1 MKLARILHNKVVYLA
16 RVEQSSCILL
26 QQESNHPQAD
36 VLQEAIAD
44 QCDFQADGEKVDL
57 QCVDV
62 LAPVF
67 HPSKVLAL
75 GLNYAEHV
83 NEAKMDLPKSPILF
97 SKMPSSIVGPNDPV
111 CWKEADSNRVDY
123 EAELAV
129 IIGKEAFNLAEED
142 DPLRYIVGYTCSNDV
157 SARDAQF
164 KDKQWVRAKS
174 FDTFCPLGPWII
186 TPDDVPDPQNLSIR
200 CEVAGE
206 VLQDSSTHYMIFSI
220 AEQIRYIANFMT
232 LVPGDVI
239 LTGTPDGVGFARRP
253 PIYLK
258 EGDLM
263 TVSIEGIGEL
273 SNRCNV
279 E

>member
-1 MKLARILHNKVVYLA
+1 MKLARILHNNAVYLV
-16 RVEQSSCILL
+16 RIEQSNCILL

-44 QCDFQADGEKVDL
+44 KCDFQSAGEQVDL
-57 QCVDV
+57 ASVKI

-83 NEAKMDLPKSPILF
+83 NEAKMELPESPILF
-97 SKMPSSIVGPNDPV
+97 SKMPSSIVGPDDV
-111 CWKEADSNRVDY
+111 VRWRDSDSNRVDY

-129 IIGKEAFNLAEED
+129 IIGKDAFRLTED
-142 DPLRYIVGYTCSNDV
+142 DNPLDYIAGYTCSNDV

-186 TPDDVPDPQNLSIR
+186 TPDEIPDPQNLSIS

-206 VLQDSSTHYMIFSI
+206 MLQDSSTKYMIFSV
-220 AEQIRYIANFMT
+220 AEQIHYISQFMT
-232 LVPGDVI
+232 LVPGDII

-263 TVSIEGIGEL
+263 TVKVEGVGEL
-273 SNRCNV
+273 SNPCVV